1 MTHTPAPAASGTA
14 PAVPVA
20 ANVSGGDANT
30 VAAIQLLTAAVA
42 SLAQAQVSLSH
53 QSASPLAPASV
64 VDSPAEASSS
74 PVPVPATITPP
85 ASSVPV
91 SPAAPALFHTH
102 GPWVVKNLYI
112 VVPTSPMMAIV
123 EDDEEGKL
131 WYAITRGRFVGITL
145 SSALATNSTTRVPAG
160 TQKSFKTQAGA
171 VAAFNELLG
180 FNMVSVVAP

>member
-1 MTHTPAPAASGTA
+1 MTHIPAPAASGTA

-20 ANVSGGDANT
+20 ANGSSADANT

-42 SLAQAQVSLSH
+42 SLAQAQ
-53 QSASPLAPASV
+53 APATA

-74 PVPVPATITPP
+74 PDLVPAIHTPP

-91 SPAAPALFHTH
+91 TPAAPAQFHTH

-160 TQKSFKTQAGA
+160 TQKGFKTQAAA